1 MTATAIR
8 PRTAPASAAA
18 IPGPSGHPL
27 LGMMPALRTDLLGTL
42 LDGFTAHGDV
52 VAYRVGPARGP
63 HRLVVALHHP
73 DDVRR
78 VFTDLDAFTRRTR
91 SYRTVRELFG
101 TNIATADGDDW
112 RRQKRL
118 LQPLF
123 TRTAAN
129 RYTHVVEEEARTVVE
144 RIGRE
149 RVSTIDALR
158 TTEHYALRVLGRT
171 LFNDD
176 RGIDED
182 TIAALERLVP
192 VVSRQIPAR
201 ARQALRLPLRWPTP
215 RNRRFV
221 ETRDALHATI
231 ERMLARRQDADPARH
246 DAADLLS
253 QLRDARDPE
262 GGQPLSS
269 QEVRDQAMMFL
280 LAGYTTTSSALCS
293 TLHLLGRHPE
303 IQDQIAT
310 GGEELARAAMEEG
323 LRLHPPS
330 YVLGRRVGDGGA
342 EVGGYE
348 LPPGT
353 DVLVSP
359 WITHRHP
366 DVWHDPNRFD
376 PSRFVGPPE
385 RPPYAWFPF
394 GGGARAC
401 IGRHLSLIESQS
413 FLRVLLERFRIESLD
428 ADMPMDQL
436 STMRPSRPVR
446 IRCRPR

>member
-8 PRTAPASAAA
+8 AAPRPATAL
-18 IPGPSGHPL
+18 PGPSGHPL
-27 LGMMPALRTDLLGTL
+27 IGMAGALRGDLLGTL
-42 LDGFTAHGDV
+42 QEGFARYGDV

-63 HRLVVALHHP
+63 RRVVVALHHP

-78 VFTDLDAFTRRTR
+78 VFTDMETFTRRTA

-101 TNIATADGDDW
+101 ANIATAEGADW
-112 RRQKRL
+112 QRQKRL

-123 TRTAAN
+123 TRVAAN
-129 RYTHVVEEEARTVVE
+129 RSAGVIEEEARAAVE
-144 RIGRE
+144 RIGPE
-149 RVSTIDALR
+149 RVSIVDALR

-171 LFNDD
+171 LFNDN

-182 TIAALERLVP
+182 TVAALERLVP

-201 ARQALRLPLRWPTP
+201 ARQTLRLPLRWPTP
-215 RNRRFV
+215 RNRRFAQ
-221 ETRDALHATI
+221 TRDALHATI
-231 ERMLARRQDADPARH
+231 ERVLTHKQDADPIRR
-246 DAADLLS
+246 DGTDLLS
-253 QLRDARDPE
+253 QLREARDPE
-262 GGQPLSS
+262 GTRPLSA

-293 TLHLLGRHPE
+293 TLQLLGRHPE
-303 IQDQIAT
+303 LQDRIAA
-310 GGEELARAAMEEG
+310 GGDDLALAAVEEG

-330 YVLGRRVGDGGA
+330 YVLGRRVGDGGG
-342 EVGGYE
+342 EVAGHE

-353 DVLVSP
+353 GVLVSP

-366 DVWHDPNRFD
+366 DFWHHPERFD
-376 PSRFVGPPE
+376 PWRFVGAPE

-401 IGRHLSLIESQS
+401 IGKHLSLIESRS
-413 FLRVLLERFRIESLD
+413 FVRALLERCRIESLD

-446 IRCRPR
+446 IQCRPR

>member
-8 PRTAPASAAA
+8 AAPSPSSPATA
-18 IPGPSGHPL
+18 IPGPVGHPL
-27 LGMMPALRTDLLGTL
+27 LGMARALRTDLLGTL
-42 LDGFTAHGDV
+42 QDGFARYGDV
-52 VAYRVGPARGP
+52 VAYHVGPRRLR
-63 HRLVVALHHP
+63 RLVVALHHP

-78 VFTDLDAFTRRTR
+78 VFTDLDAFTRSTS
-91 SYRTVRELFG
+91 SYRAVRELFG
-101 TNIATADGDDW
+101 SNIATAEGEDW

-123 TRTAAN
+123 TRAAAN
-129 RYTHVVEEEARTVVE
+129 SYATVVAEEARTVVE
-144 RIGRE
+144 RIGCE
-149 RVSTIDALR
+149 RVTVIDALR

-182 TIAALERLVP
+182 TVAALERLVP
-192 VVSRQIPAR
+192 VVSRQIPTR
-201 ARQALRLPLRWPTP
+201 ARQSLRFPLRWPTP
-215 RNRRFV
+215 RNRRFT
-221 ETRDALHATI
+221 ETRDALHMTI
-231 ERMLARRQDADPARH
+231 ERMLAHPQDADPVRR

-253 QLRDARDPE
+253 RLRDARDPE
-262 GGQPLSS
+262 GEQPLSAE
-269 QEVRDQAMMFL
+269 EVRDQATMFL

-293 TLHLLGRHPE
+293 TLHLLGRHPQ
-303 IQDQIAT
+303 IQERVAT
-310 GGEELARAAMEEG
+310 GGEQLARAAVEEG

-342 EVGGYE
+342 DVGGYE

-366 DVWHDPNRFD
+366 SFWHDPDRFD
-376 PSRFVGPPE
+376 PSRFVGAPE

-413 FLRVLLERFRIESLD
+413 FVRALLERCRIESLD
-428 ADMPMDQL
+428 ARMPMDQL

-446 IRCRPR
+446 IQCRPR